1 MWLSEISGGHFFR
14 KGQMEGNRMI
24 KRAIATILTAAV
36 VLGISG
42 CNTDNTEPTA
52 SLYSKVTESTIT
64 LTEDGNKAVNCY
76 KELLKLN
83 RDVIQPVEKNFD
95 TATCGLYDINS
106 DSIPEFFF
114 FAATDATAYSA
125 TLYVFTYDKTSDTAI
140 KKIEIPNIMYL
151 SGGGGEYAVFTSPVA
166 LLITRTSGEGESVT
180 ETIVYDMNLN
190 KNGSYKMI
198 QSHDSSTERIVNK
211 YYANGALADQT
222 AYDQLVT
229 VHLEQATMVLAS
241 NIKAK
246 SEEENSPLLSKPQYN
261 MMKYENMLSYIIKI
275 AK

>member
-1 MWLSEISGGHFFR
+1 ML
-14 KGQMEGNRMI
+14 N
-24 KRAIATILTAAV
+24 RAIATILTAV
-36 VLGISG
+36 MVLGISG

-76 KELLKLN
+76 KELLKVN
-83 RDVIQPVEKNFD
+83 REAILPIEKNFD
-95 TATCGLYDINS
+95 VATCGLFDINS
-106 DSIPEFFF
+106 DSIPEFYF
-114 FAATDATAYSA
+114 FAATDSTAYSA
-125 TLYVFTYDKTSDTAI
+125 TLYVFTYDTASETAI
-140 KKIEIPNIMYL
+140 KRIEIPNIMYL

-166 LLITRTSGEGESVT
+166 LLVTRTNGDNESVT

-190 KNGSYKMI
+190 KNGSYKMT
-198 QSHDSSTERIVNK
+198 QSHDSATERIVNK
-211 YYANGALADQT
+211 YFANGAPSDQT

-229 VHLEQATMVLAS
+229 VHIDQATMVLAS

-246 SEEENSPLLSKPQYN
+246 SEEDNSPLLSKPQYN